1 MGQGYG
7 CSFLQ
12 VKDPCFEHENSL
24 HAKKKKKR
32 KKGKKEKKNRGNSV
46 YYRQPCLAPCKAGI
60 LRHWNALFSMCDV
73 GVIVI

>member
-32 KKGKKEKKNRGNSV
+32 KKGKKEKKTGEILCIIDN
-46 YYRQPCLAPCKAGI
+46 PALPLAKQGYLGTGMPFLVCVMLG
-60 LRHWNALFSMCDV
+60 
-73 GVIVI
+73 